1 MAVLRLNCRTCR
13 QCLLRFGVGNEYF
26 NDPVKYVSFS
36 VYNIIFYYKVPAIS
50 GNYGKELKYPNKIPV
65 FLLSL
70 GGWLW

>member
-36 VYNIIFYYKVPAIS
+36 VYNIIFVIKCLPFREIM
-50 GNYGKELKYPNKIPV
+50 ELKYPNKIPV
-65 FLLSL
+65 FLLPL